1 MADEQS
7 TRIAHSPWLI
17 PGLLALVVVS
27 VAGAS
32 ALFAADYHSPE
43 PLPET
48 LPEVHSGMLE
58 PFQPPE
64 KPADL
69 TSENVTEFVR
79 RTEYV
84 RTYNRHR
91 EGNGKISL
99 TCEANLTEETENGF
113 YVVAGCGGWTSNGAA
128 VGDFS
133 SPSIPYFVNETETV
147 RIGRVDSRH
156 RPTREIYASDDS
168 AENVQPPN
176 RSAAGFRVY
185 NFDDRRRTVSVTV
198 TYLNES
204 EPERVLAAEYDLEP
218 ASGIE
223 QDDVTVR
230 RGAYRIEVRLEAG
243 ETLTHRWTVDG
254 SRGYS
259 WAKTAIFVTPTGEVM
274 VVKLPI
280 FSLGPL

>member
-1 MADEQS
+1 MPDERS
-7 TRIAHSPWLI
+7 TGIARSPWLV
-17 PGLLALVVVS
+17 PCLLALVLVS
-27 VAGAS
+27 VAGGS

-48 LPEVHSGMLE
+48 LPETHSGMLE
-58 PFQPPE
+58 PYQPPE

-69 TSENVTEFVR
+69 TSENVAEFVR

-91 EGNGKISL
+91 EGSENISL

-113 YVVAGCGGWTSNGAA
+113 FVVAGCGGWTSTGAA

-133 SPSIPYFVNETETV
+133 SPSIPYFVNETETI
-147 RIGRVDSRH
+147 RTPRVDSH
-156 RPTREIYASDDS
+156 YRPTDEIYADDDP
-168 AENVQPPN
+168 AENVNPPN
-176 RSAAGFRVY
+176 QSAAGFRVY
-185 NFDDRRRTVSVTV
+185 NFADRRRNVSVTV

-204 EPERVLAAEYDLEP
+204 EPEQVLSTDYELEP

-230 RGAYRIEVRLEAG
+230 RGAYRIEVRLETG
-243 ETLTHRWTVDG
+243 KTLTHRWTVDG

-259 WAKTAIFVTPTGEVM
+259 WAETAILVTPTGEVM
-274 VVKLPI
+274 VVELPI
-280 FSLGPL
+280 FDLRPV